1 MCLNYY
7 SKIRLNKTI
16 SIGLYVKSRSINNK
30 DKNLLN
36 YFGIKKG
43 NISNATLREGYSV
56 WMEEAWS
63 LVMICK

>member
-56 WMEEAWS
+56 
-63 LVMICK
+63 